1 MHKQNMVR
9 QRQKLVGVRIL
20 VGRTKSQAGA
30 FSTLL
35 REQGATVVEIPFIEI
50 RPPQSWN
57 ELDRAL
63 QNLNSY
69 QWLILTSVNGVKALF
84 SRMEHQAVSTHEL
97 KKIQV
102 AAIGPATKAALE
114 RHKVPVAVTPQEYVA
129 EAVANELRGRVAG
142 QRVLL
147 VRAQEARDVIP
158 KELRNAG
165 AEVDV
170 VGAYE
175 TALPE
180 NSRSR
185 LQVLLRD
192 HKQRPHVIAFTS
204 SSTVRNFTKL
214 ASGLVLDGIR
224 FASIGPVT
232 SKTMQELG
240 LPVHAQAQ
248 QYTTEGLAK
257 AIADLSF

>member
-9 QRQKLVGVRIL
+9 QRQKLAGVRIL

-63 QNLNSY
+63 QNLDSY
-69 QWLILTSVNGVKALF
+69 RWLILTSVNGVKALF
-84 SRMEHQAVSTHEL
+84 SRMERLAIHAQNL
-97 KKIQV
+97 NRIQV
-102 AAIGPATKAALE
+102 AAIGPATRAALE
-114 RHKVPVAVTPQEYVA
+114 RYNVAVAVTPEEYVA
-129 EAVANELRGRVAG
+129 EAVVSGLRGRVAG

-158 KELRNAG
+158 RELRNAG

-170 VGAYE
+170 VAAYE

-180 NSRSR
+180 ESRSR

-204 SSTVRNFTKL
+204 SSTARNFMKL
-214 ASGLVLDGIR
+214 ASGFALDGIR

-232 SKTMQELG
+232 SKTMEKLG
-240 LPVHAQAQ
+240 LSVHAQAQ

-257 AIADLSF
+257 AIANLSF